1 MCGEPLSDREI
12 ADKLLKAIEKR
23 YGFVPLVNQVLSERP
38 DLFVP
43 AVGYT
48 SAVFENDEQRLERK
62 TVYLCAIS
70 AATAVGGEYCIAV
83 QMKHA
88 VAAGAT
94 RDEILEAMVIG
105 STMAMTKAQSYAFRE
120 YEKLFGEDNK
130 D

>member
-1 MCGEPLSDREI
+1 MCGEKPSDREI
-12 ADKLLKAIEKR
+12 ADKILKAIEEE

-38 DLFVP
+38 DIFVP
-43 AVGYT
+43 SANFSKAVM
-48 SAVFENDEQRLERK
+48 ENPNQKLERK

-70 AATAVGGEYCIAV
+70 AATAIGGEHCILV

-105 STMAMTKAQSYAFRE
+105 SQMAMTRAQSYAFRKYKE
-120 YEKLFGEDNK
+120 LFGDNK